1 MFTVSLIG
9 PDGVGKTTI
18 ARHLEASFPFSVR
31 YVYMGLNPE
40 SSNYMLPTTRW
51 WEARKQRGRGGCA
64 SGPPQQRAARRRN
77 PAGRL
82 LRTPLRAA
90 RKLLGLGNRLLEE
103 WYRGGVA
110 WMLLRK
116 GHIVVFDRHFAYDF
130 YHLDPAEPWSRTLK
144 RRIHGFLR
152 RHTLPEPDLVI
163 CLDAPGAVVFARKGE
178 FDPDYLEQRRQ
189 EYLGLGGVI
198 RNFCV
203 VDADRDLE
211 TVAADVARAIADFQA
226 SRWGGN
232 VRILH
237 R

>member
-18 ARHLEASFPFSVR
+18 ARHLEATFPFSVR
-31 YVYMGLNPE
+31 YLYMGLNPQ

-51 WEARKQRGRGGCA
+51 WEARKQHARGGSA
-64 SGPPQQRAARRRN
+64 SRPPQRRAATWR
-77 PAGRL
+77 A
-82 LRTPLRAA
+82 PLRAA
-90 RKLLGLGNRLLEE
+90 RKLLGLANRLLEE

-130 YHLDPAEPWSRTLK
+130 YHLDPAEPWGRTLK

-152 RHTLPEPDLVI
+152 RRTLPEPDLVI

-189 EYLGLGGVI
+189 EYLDLGGVI
-198 RNFCV
+198 RNFYV
-203 VDADRDLE
+203 VDANRDLE
-211 TVAADVARAIADFQA
+211 AVAADVARVIAEFQA

-232 VRILH
+232 VRVLH